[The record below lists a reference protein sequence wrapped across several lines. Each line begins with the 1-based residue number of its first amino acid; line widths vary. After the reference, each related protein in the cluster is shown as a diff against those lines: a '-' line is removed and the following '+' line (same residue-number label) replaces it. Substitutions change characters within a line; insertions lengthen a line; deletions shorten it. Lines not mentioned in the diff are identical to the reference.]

1 MTLPFTCKS
10 PATGHMHH
18 HPPLTVHLTENPPC
32 VHLNSHPVSVN
43 TQHSHKGPGS
53 RHDASLAW
61 RNLVENTT
69 AASLSPCITDASD
82 AKTFYSAIQVT
93 DIHPGSSDE
102 DDKISITTDMA
113 AGSASNGAS
122 VAGDKPA
129 KPRKSPSR
137 SSSTS
142 QRSPRSASS
151 STAGTSRKEHR
162 RTASFLAQSPA
173 SPPRSNSIQMSQQ
186 KRDELLALHR
196 DSCRIFQDVGMA
208 AEPLENSYD
217 MPRLTQ
223 STTASPIM
231 SPIFQYQRSHSF
243 PINDGDVSEDDL
255 LSVRQLRR
263 ISIVHSEPDP
273 EREPSQPPQ
282 SPQSPHEQLP
292 ATVIDWTSP
301 STRRR
306 EYEAIDRSNR
316 CFRRIWRR
324 MTPRCFRP
332 SGARTPFFETGKDGK
347 ANYEGSV
354 RRFRMDITDE
364 KETVSP
370 RDGLAT
376 RPKPVKRT

>member
-1 MTLPFTCKS
+1 MN
-10 PATGHMHH
+10 H

-43 TQHSHKGPGS
+43 TQHSHKGSSS
-53 RHDASLAW
+53 RHDTNLAW
-61 RNLVENTT
+61 RNLVDNTT

-82 AKTFYSAIQVT
+82 TKTFYSAIQVT
-93 DIHPGSSDE
+93 DIHPDSSDE
-102 DDKISITTDMA
+102 DDNISITTGMA
-113 AGSASNGAS
+113 AGSTSNGAS
-122 VAGDKPA
+122 VAEDKPA

-151 STAGTSRKEHR
+151 STAGTSKKERR
-162 RTASFLAQSPA
+162 RTASFQAQSPA

-217 MPRLTQ
+217 EPRLTQ
-223 STTASPIM
+223 STTVSPIM
-231 SPIFQYQRSHSF
+231 SPILQYQRSHSF

-255 LSVRQLRR
+255 LSVRQPRR

-282 SPQSPHEQLP
+282 SPHEQVP
-292 ATVIDWTSP
+292 TTVIDWTSP

-364 KETVSP
+364 KEAVS
-370 RDGLAT
+370 
-376 RPKPVKRT
+376 RPKPVKRTWSCF